1 MRFNPAMLA
10 KPHAG
15 QDPTGWWV
23 SEKYDG
29 VRAIWTGEEFVSRND
44 KPFYAPEWFTRDL
57 PPWRLDGEL
66 WIGKGVA
73 NFQEAVSIVRS
84 HDSGQRWKK
93 IRYMVFDLPDSKEPF
108 EVVQRK
114 LKNWH
119 KLDRPDY
126 VEIVPQHKLSGQA
139 DLDKRMKAMVKAG
152 GEGLMLR
159 EPGSRYVS
167 KRSSSLL
174 KVKPSYDAEAVVT
187 GYQGGTGKHTGRMGA
202 ILVYLLSDKS
212 KKFKIGTGFSDRE
225 REAPPAIGDVVEFG
239 YSDLTR
245 DGIPRHP
252 RFHRV
257 RTDMMPDQPK
267 RKAEKPIRKK
277 TMAKKKDRDG
287 FFDPKHYWVRR
298 VKQTHHYRG
307 GSSQYPEKVGAWEL
321 DETHYEADFE
331 GNKAYETEDAL
342 YMHPLGGSI
351 SIDHSSGSDGDE
363 WQIEGAGEYSSLKSA
378 LASLKRLSGETT
390 AARKRRSGKP
400 SPKRAS
406 KDHFSMSAK
415 QLCAVGDSA
424 CRAELKRRG
433 RDSSGKKI

>member
-1 MRFNPAMLA
+1 MKRNPAMLA
-10 KPHAG
+10 QPHKG

-29 VRAIWTGEEFVSRND
+29 LRAIWTGEEFVSRND

-114 LKNWH
+114 LNNWH

-174 KVKPSYDAEAVVT
+174 KVKPSYDAEAGVT

-225 REAPPAIGDVVEFG
+225 REDPPAIGDVVEFG

-257 RTDMMPDQPK
+257 RTDMMADRPK
-267 RKAEKPIRKK
+267 RKAAKPARKK
-277 TMAKKKDRDG
+277 TMAKKYKWPRLSADWDQFEAEGDG
-287 FFDPKHYWVRR
+287 HAFYFREVWVSEGR
-298 VKQTHHYRG
+298 VKLYVYAEEKNDGTAIVKMEGRDELKRKFP
-307 GSSQYPEKVGAWEL
+307 SPAAAAKWIEKVG
-321 DETHYEADFE
+321 DS
-331 GNKAYETEDAL
+331 EDD
-342 YMHPLGGSI
+342 PTRT
-351 SIDHSSGSDGDE
+351 
-363 WQIEGAGEYSSLKSA
+363 KP
-378 LASLKRLSGETT
+378 KREK
-390 AARKRRSGKP
+390 ARKEAIYK
-400 SPKRAS
+400 PKRKAA
-406 KDHFSMSAK
+406 KPKAAKQKAAKPQADHFSMSAK

-433 RDSSGKKI
+433 RDATGKKV